1 MSAATQSAALDTIIN
16 TLITNINTALASPKP
31 SYKVNDQEFNWT
43 EYVDMQFRSLE
54 KANELRSKLAGPV
67 SLISVMRAF

>member
-1 MSAATQSAALDTIIN
+1 MSAATQSASLDTIIN

-31 SYKVNDQEFNWT
+31 SYRVNDQEFQWT

-54 KANELRSKLAGPV
+54 KANELRAKLAGPITK
-67 SLISVMRAF
+67 ISVMRAF